1 MPEWMINSRICYS
14 ERSHMKFTII
24 TDFPHPILLRKTGPC
39 LSLYMPTHRL
49 FTDENKDVI
58 VYTKLVKEA
67 LSSLGKLQ
75 ETSRFKDLE
84 KTLLNLANDH
94 DFWRNQKDGMALF
107 ASEDTMIIY
116 SAQITFKPFT
126 VIADSFHIK
135 PLFSYFQHQEQF
147 HLLALEA
154 EKFEVYQ
161 GNIHYLESLAFPF
174 DSKVTL
180 SEVLGSQQTDHDQ
193 TNKSY
198 GGTFVGS
205 TLHGHGG
212 KKDDTAIDREKYFR
226 YVDRFV
232 YEHFSK
238 HHPLPLILVTPKDH
252 QFTFRSAAKNP
263 HMLESMI
270 DGSFQTIINTH
281 LLVELTKIANLRFDK
296 HLQRMIQTY
305 QNQRHL
311 LLSSDGL
318 ETVAK
323 ALMEGRVSHL
333 FIEKDHVI
341 PGHLNLT
348 QQKVMYWDLNEPH
361 TDDVLDD
368 MLQLAMT
375 KGTSVYLLDKSKMP
389 TQSGVAANFRY

>member
-1 MPEWMINSRICYS
+1 
-14 ERSHMKFTII
+14 MKFTIT
-24 TDFPHPILLRKTGPC
+24 TDFPHPFLLKKTGAC
-39 LSLYMPTHRL
+39 LSLYMPTNRY
-49 FTDENKDVI
+49 FTDESKDVI
-58 VYTKLVKEA
+58 IYTQLVKEA
-67 LSSLGKLQ
+67 LNSLAKLPD
-75 ETSRFKDLE
+75 TNRFKDLE
-84 KTLLNLANDH
+84 KTLFDLATDH
-94 DFWRNQKDGMALF
+94 DFWRHQKDGMALF
-107 ASEDTMIIY
+107 ATEDTMIIY
-116 SAQITFKPFT
+116 QAQTNFKPFT

-161 GNIHYLESLAFPF
+161 GNIHHLESLAFPF

-270 DGSFQTIINTH
+270 DGSFQTIIHTH

-305 QNQRHL
+305 QDQKHL

-368 MLQLAMT
+368 MLQLALT
-375 KGTSVYLLDKSKMP
+375 KGTTVYLLDKSKMP

>member
-1 MPEWMINSRICYS
+1 
-14 ERSHMKFTII
+14 MKFTIT

-49 FTDENKDVI
+49 FTDESKDVI
-58 VYTKLVKEA
+58 VYTQLVKEA

-84 KTLLNLANDH
+84 KTLLNLATDH
-94 DFWRNQKDGMALF
+94 EFWRNQKDGMALF

-252 QFTFRSAAKNP
+252 QFTYRSAAKNP

-270 DGSFQTIINTH
+270 DGSFESIIHTH

-305 QNQRHL
+305 QDQKHL